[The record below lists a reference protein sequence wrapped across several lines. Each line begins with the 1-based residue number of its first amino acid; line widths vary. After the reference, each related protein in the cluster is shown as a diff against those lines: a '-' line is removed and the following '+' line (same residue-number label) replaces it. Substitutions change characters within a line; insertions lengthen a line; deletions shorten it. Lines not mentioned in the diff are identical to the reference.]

1 MFDPYIRDQMDIPSE
16 IAHGTPVEIITIHVQ
31 KRRKEYIG
39 IGLSGDQWPRV
50 VRTSDSR
57 FHVDDMLWMING
69 KEANGV
75 QCAQRIVRKRHLTIS
90 LLRKIV

>member
-1 MFDPYIRDQMDIPSE
+1 MDIPSE

-31 KRRKEYIG
+31 KRRFEYLG
-39 IGLSGDQWPRV
+39 IRLTGNHWPRV
-50 VRTSDSR
+50 VQTSDSR
-57 FHVDDMLWMING
+57 FHIDDMLWMING

-75 QCAQRIVRKRHLTIS
+75 QCAQRIVRKSHLTIS